1 MPDRGWISLC
11 GLAAAAVAAALSAH
25 VTTAAALPAKP
36 ALSPPTTDVT
46 YSCPVQASKL
56 VDVYAGVKNPV
67 ALIFDTGIETD
78 TVNGVTSPK
87 PQASVKPQSNG
98 VTIDTKNCTKL
109 KKRIAFST
117 KGLPKTLTATRGH
130 GGSVDKACKTAAAV
144 VFRLQVHSS
153 DTGPPTSAVLALRND
168 NAKSKPIALVYW
180 SPRRVRVHLE
190 SGCRAPSQ

>member
-1 MPDRGWISLC
+1 MAGRGGISLC
-11 GLAAAAVAAALSAH
+11 GVGLAAVAAGLTVHA
-25 VTTAAALPAKP
+25 TTAAALPAKSDL
-36 ALSPPTTDVT
+36 APPTTDVT
-46 YSCPVQASKL
+46 YSCPVQAAKL
-56 VDVYAGVKNPV
+56 VDVYAGAKSPV
-67 ALIFDTGIETD
+67 ALIFDTGIETE

-117 KGLPKTLTATRGH
+117 KGLPKTLAATRGH
-130 GGSVDKACKTAAAV
+130 GGSVDKACKTAATV
-144 VFRLQVHSS
+144 VFRLQVHSGA
-153 DTGPPTSAVLALRND
+153 TGPPTSAVLAVRND

-190 SGCRAPSQ
+190 SACRAPSR